1 MVKVLFLGFIFLAPL
16 GLLAAFGL
24 TRLARTARTQGD
36 VAKALTLRARA
47 AEKFWYTIVSTLLGL
62 LGYWIVTR
70 NLIPWLEPEFVLILF
85 FLVLATMHFIIRHTL
100 NVPKWKGWF

>member
-1 MVKVLFLGFIFLAPL
+1 MVKVLFLAFIFLAPL

-24 TRLARTARTQGD
+24 TLARTARAKGD

-62 LGYWIVTR
+62 LGYWTVTR
-70 NLIPWLEPEFVLILF
+70 NLIPWLEPELVIILF
-85 FLVLATMHFIIRHTL
+85 LFALATMHFIVRRTL